1 MIKRVSHR
9 GFETDHHF
17 ARKGA
22 IQTLWFETRLYQNF
36 FASKVDHWCV
46 MLMQGVNGN
55 ALRDGSCSLCKY
67 TAECIVTL
75 VANAAP
81 VHGAKDDRLPCTH
94 KNDAFA
100 PQAQVPHANSRI
112 T

>member
-1 MIKRVSHR
+1 
-9 GFETDHHF
+9 
-17 ARKGA
+17 
-22 IQTLWFETRLYQNF
+22 
-36 FASKVDHWCV
+36 

-55 ALRDGSCSLCKY
+55 ALRDSSGGLCKY

-112 T
+112 TYQVAANRWCGVNIKSCQTQAF